1 MTDSL
6 FSAID
11 RCNELLRLD
20 FSAEEF
26 AKLAEERSLSAESI
40 EAVSSVFEYLRDK
53 KEQSTIQMLLRTS
66 RLPQKQVKTFDN
78 FDFDVLKGKDIDK
91 LKNLQTLAPIY
102 AHKNIAF
109 IGPPGTGKTHLAQA
123 FGYECCRHRM
133 KTYFIKA
140 AELRDKFT
148 IARRAGREGA
158 FNMIFTS
165 NKNPSD
171 WREIFGENDALLC
184 SLDRLFDSASVF
196 TFRGESFR
204 GKHLENYTLRAEHS
218 ASTTQDNPL
227 NH

>member
-109 IGPPGTGKTHLAQA
+109 IGPRGRRGSACRRA
-123 FGYECCRHRM
+123 CRHPFRNCRQRVW
-133 KTYFIKA
+133 
-140 AELRDKFT
+140 AEWCRCRL
-148 IARRAGREGA
+148 GR
-158 FNMIFTS
+158 
-165 NKNPSD
+165 
-171 WREIFGENDALLC
+171 
-184 SLDRLFDSASVF
+184 
-196 TFRGESFR
+196 
-204 GKHLENYTLRAEHS
+204 
-218 ASTTQDNPL
+218 
-227 NH
+227 

>member
-91 LKNLQTLAPIY
+91 LKNLQTLARRRS
-102 AHKNIAF
+102 A
-109 IGPPGTGKTHLAQA
+109 TS
-123 FGYECCRHRM
+123 
-133 KTYFIKA
+133 A
-140 AELRDKFT
+140 AAT
-148 IARRAGREGA
+148 A
-158 FNMIFTS
+158 
-165 NKNPSD
+165 
-171 WREIFGENDALLC
+171 
-184 SLDRLFDSASVF
+184 
-196 TFRGESFR
+196 
-204 GKHLENYTLRAEHS
+204 
-218 ASTTQDNPL
+218 
-227 NH
+227 

>member
-78 FDFDVLKGKDIDK
+78 FDFDVLKGKDTPD
-91 LKNLQTLAPIY
+91 
-102 AHKNIAF
+102 
-109 IGPPGTGKTHLAQA
+109 
-123 FGYECCRHRM
+123 
-133 KTYFIKA
+133 
-140 AELRDKFT
+140 
-148 IARRAGREGA
+148 AG
-158 FNMIFTS
+158 S
-165 NKNPSD
+165 
-171 WREIFGENDALLC
+171 
-184 SLDRLFDSASVF
+184 
-196 TFRGESFR
+196 
-204 GKHLENYTLRAEHS
+204 HLRAQEHRVHRAAGDGQD
-218 ASTTQDNPL
+218 ASCAGVRLRVLPPPHEDVLHQGGRAA
-227 NH
+227 